1 MTRAGY
7 LYFQPEHAA
16 KLQNLNVLARQ
27 IVEGFITGLHR
38 SRHHGFSVEFAEHR
52 EYSPGDDLRHLDWV
66 AWARTD
72 RYVVKQYEQHTNL
85 RAHILLD
92 ASRSMAYSHGDSP
105 DKFAYGATLSACLAY
120 LMARQQ
126 DMVGLVAFD
135 EQVRQQI
142 GPGSTPAHLDR
153 IFRALE
159 RVEPAGRTALAETC
173 HHLAR
178 TIAKRGLIVVISDL
192 YDDADAVLNALQHF
206 VYKKHQVIVFHVM
219 DAAELAFPFRQIT
232 SFVDME
238 SRRRVQVDPRTVR
251 QAYQQAIDAFVGRYR
266 RECSDRRIEYVL
278 APTDTPYE
286 RMLLSYLG
294 RRKGSRT

>member
-1 MTRAGY
+1 MTQVGY
-7 LYFQPEHAA
+7 QYFQPEQFAR
-16 KLQNLNVLARQ
+16 LSNLNVLARKM
-27 IVEGFITGLHR
+27 VEGFVTGLHR

-52 EYSPGDDLRHLDWV
+52 EYAPGDDVRHLDYV
-66 AWARTD
+66 TWARTD
-72 RYVVKQYEQHTNL
+72 RYYIKQYEQHTNL

-92 ASRSMAYSHGDSP
+92 TSGSMAYSYGDAPS
-105 DKFAYGATLSACLAY
+105 KFTYGAYLAACLAY

-126 DMVGLVAFD
+126 DLVGLVAFD

-159 RVEPAGRTALAETC
+159 RVQPTGQTALAETC
-173 HHLAR
+173 HHLAQ
-178 TIAKRGLIVVISDL
+178 TIAKRGLIVVISDF
-192 YDDADAVLNALQHF
+192 YDDTDAVLNALQHF
-206 VYKKHQVIVFHVM
+206 VYKKHQVIVFHVL
-219 DAAELAFPFRQIT
+219 DPSELALPFRTIT

-238 SRRRVQVDPRTVR
+238 TRRRVQVDPRAVR
-251 QAYQQAIDAFVGRYR
+251 QAYRRAVDEFVGRYR

-278 APTDTPYE
+278 TPTDTPYD
-286 RMLLSYLG
+286 RMLLSYLS